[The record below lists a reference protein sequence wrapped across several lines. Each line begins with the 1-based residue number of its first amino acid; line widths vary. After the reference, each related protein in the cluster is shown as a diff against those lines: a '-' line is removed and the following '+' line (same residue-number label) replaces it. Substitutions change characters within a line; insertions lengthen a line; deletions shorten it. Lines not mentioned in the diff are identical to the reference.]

1 MYDVLIL
8 SIEQLK
14 QFKEKISFDNLTVET
29 MNHLG
34 NIKEKYYYEK
44 WPFLNNLNGI
54 LYHIYTGDP
63 FGEFGCGDGLFEF
76 QFESESMEAF
86 LPYWSPKWQDVDDL
100 KNDLVPISIKKEFS
114 QSFKQL
120 VDLLLKNSLIK
131 TILFLCSG
139 QSLEREIIYGKIS
152 KEMFYSL
159 LEDGHIATNICYII
173 GE

>member
-1 MYDVLIL
+1 MYDVLML
-8 SIEQLK
+8 SVEQLK

-34 NIKEKYYYEK
+34 NVKGKYYYEK

-54 LYHIYTGDP
+54 LYHIYTGDQ

-76 QFESESMEAF
+76 QFESESTEAF

-100 KNDLVPISIKKEFS
+100 KNDLVPILIKEELS

-120 VDLLLKNSLIK
+120 VDLLLKNSPIK
-131 TILFLCSG
+131 TILFLCCG

-152 KEMFYSL
+152 KEVFYGL